1 MAQKFHQELNLLKN
15 DVMAM
20 GLLAGDML
28 SKAVQAFKTLDI
40 NLAEIVISQKES
52 LADNDDK
59 IETSALKLM
68 TLYQPMARDVR
79 TIACILKVIT
89 YLNRIGRYGKDIAK
103 VATEIQKES
112 HIAKLVN
119 IPNMALLAGQMI
131 DDVLNAFNTGDLSR
145 IGVKSLTER
154 DNNLD
159 AMRYSIFRE
168 CISYM
173 LEDPRTIT
181 ICSNYIM
188 VARYLERCGDHACK
202 MAEKIWFMETGKR
215 VEIS

>member
-1 MAQKFHQELNLLKN
+1 MAQKFHNELKRLKD

-20 GLLAGDML
+20 SLLAGDML
-28 SKAVQAFKTLDI
+28 TKAVQALKILDI
-40 NLAEIVISQKES
+40 NLAEIVISQKDS
-52 LADNDDK
+52 LADNDER
-59 IETSALKLM
+59 IETNALKLM
-68 TLYQPMARDVR
+68 TLYQPMAKDVR

-103 VATEIQKES
+103 VTLEIQKES
-112 HIAKLVN
+112 QVAKLVN
-119 IPNMALLAGQMI
+119 IPNMASLVGQMI

-145 IGVKSLTER
+145 IDVKSLTER
-154 DNNLD
+154 DDDLD